1 MKEFAVEVL
10 HSNAAIVPVQ
20 KRFSLQEEKRHPMID
35 NGTTLQR
42 RSLVIG
48 TDRKGLQCFFLLY
61 LRDA

>member
-10 HSNAAIVPVQ
+10 HSNAAIVPVRVQ
-20 KRFSLQEEKRHPMID
+20 TRFSLQEEKRRPVID

-48 TDRKGLQCFFLLY
+48 ADCKGLQYFII
-61 LRDA
+61 LR